1 MIVWRVGRKRGAIP
15 EQFLCVTGEKGTGR
29 AGLCTR
35 ADKGVEGWVWE
46 VSFYSILQ
54 NRCVLYNIY
63 YINMC
68 MLEVYIYTY

>member
-35 ADKGVEGWVWE
+35 AELIAGCAK
-46 VSFYSILQ
+46 SAFILFYKID
-54 NRCVLYNIY
+54 VFYIIY
-63 YINMC
+63 FI
-68 MLEVYIYTY
+68 